1 MREIAVSEYYSE
13 GPKDAIWLMDF
24 EYTQLTGVVKCE
36 LNTWEW
42 QNSKVASATL
52 SIPYESTLLMQG
64 TQYPTSNLVMPQL
77 HQMIGALEMPKI
89 TYVHTAQRETISI
102 HEALEKAVMPEK
114 MKLILKA
121 RTQMVESIYKYFDL
135 GLSESHRAKSCISA
149 RYWTQG
155 SRSSTSGQHAGML
168 TIHNCTESACRCVR
182 LHDMKTDML
191 CVVQSKV
198 RPQLGLAAVT

>member
-1 MREIAVSEYYSE
+1 MREVAVSEYYSE
-13 GPKDAIWLMDF
+13 GPKAAIWLMDF
-24 EYTQLTGVVKCE
+24 EHPQLTGVAKCE

-77 HQMIGALEMPKI
+77 HQMISGLEMPKI

-102 HEALEKAVMPEK
+102 HEALDKAVMPEK

-135 GLSESHRAKSCISA
+135 DLSESHRAKLYICTLLDPRFKKFNFWPTRKYVDNS
-149 RYWTQG
+149 Q
-155 SRSSTSGQHAGML
+155 L
-168 TIHNCTESACRCVR
+168 CTECI
-182 LHDMKTDML
+182 
-191 CVVQSKV
+191 
-198 RPQLGLAAVT
+198 